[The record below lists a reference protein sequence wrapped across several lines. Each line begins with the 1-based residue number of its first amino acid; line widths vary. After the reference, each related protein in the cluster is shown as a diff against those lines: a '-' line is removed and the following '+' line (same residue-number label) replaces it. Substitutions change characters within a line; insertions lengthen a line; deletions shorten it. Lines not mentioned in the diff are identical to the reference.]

1 MFDNLDG
8 KFFQC
13 IGIYF
18 YQLFNIVLDRL
29 FFLYSLFM
37 FCLYI
42 FIEEKDSEKM
52 IFKYFVL
59 YVDFV
64 CDSDE
69 KVKYIKDIIM
79 KKIDV

>member
-1 MFDNLDG
+1 
-8 KFFQC
+8 
-13 IGIYF
+13 
-18 YQLFNIVLDRL
+18 
-29 FFLYSLFM
+29 M